1 VSRAVKYCALV
12 KKRSRVRLKPRT
24 HFERI
29 ALNEIVTAVVKL
41 AEREVSQKA
50 RTRAV
55 IVGRPSRHIGATGRG
70 THAIP
75 TKIALPSTSRI
86 TRKSRSI

>member
-1 VSRAVKYCALV
+1 LV

-29 ALNEIVTAVVKL
+29 ALDEIVTAVVKL
-41 AEREVSQKA
+41 AEQEVSQKT

-55 IVGRPSRHIGATGRG
+55 IVGRPSKHIGAAGRS
-70 THAIP
+70 THGMP
-75 TKIALPSTSRI
+75 TKIALPSNSRT